1 MKLNRSTLEYWA
13 LVAEIVGAFAVVVSV
28 AYLAVQISENT
39 KILRSQAHYNALSL
53 AQRPFEMAIE
63 NDGLSKVLKVCFS
76 TPDTLS
82 DEDWIRCSYYVF
94 MQMNAWEYLYY
105 QNRDG
110 SIPKELWVGADASFK
125 QMLATQAG
133 YSRFW
138 KEWDTSFDEPFRSY
152 VAKEFAK
159 APVTPPGTKQ

>member
-1 MKLNRSTLEYWA
+1 MKLARSTLEYWA
-13 LVAEIVGAFAVVVSV
+13 LVAEIVGGLAVVISV
-28 AYLAVQISENT
+28 IYLAVQISENT
-39 KILRSQAHYNALSL
+39 RVLRSQAHYNALSL

-63 NDGLSKVLKVCFS
+63 NDSLSKILNVCFS
-76 TPDTLS
+76 TPDKLS
-82 DEDWIRCSYYVF
+82 DEEWIRCSDYLF

-125 QMLATQAG
+125 QMIATKAG

-138 KEWDTSFDEPFRSY
+138 AEWETAFDEPFRSY
-152 VAKEFAK
+152 VTREFAK
-159 APVTPPGTKQ
+159 KRVPSPATKK

>member
-1 MKLNRSTLEYWA
+1 
-13 LVAEIVGAFAVVVSV
+13 
-28 AYLAVQISENT
+28 
-39 KILRSQAHYNALSL
+39 
-53 AQRPFEMAIE
+53 
-63 NDGLSKVLKVCFS
+63 
-76 TPDTLS
+76 
-82 DEDWIRCSYYVF
+82 